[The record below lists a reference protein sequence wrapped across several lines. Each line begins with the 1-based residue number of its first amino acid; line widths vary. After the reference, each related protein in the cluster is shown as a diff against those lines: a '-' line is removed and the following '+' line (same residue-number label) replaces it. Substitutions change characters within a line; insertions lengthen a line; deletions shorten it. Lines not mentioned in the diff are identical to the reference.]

1 MSKGGHYER
10 KKVKKP
16 AGKGKRI
23 ALIIA
28 CVILVLIIAAIIFGV
43 VYFNAILDQ
52 ANYVEVPDIVYT
64 EAPTEETTEATE
76 NTTESTTEATTVETT
91 APHVA
96 SSEDIV
102 NILLVGQAS
111 RMGEQELFADTMIL
125 CSINTYTK
133 TLTMTS
139 ILRDSFIKMPDYKGH
154 SGGRIKMT
162 TIYHLGNLY
171 GGGVAGSMELTGM
184 TLYSNFGI
192 EVDHFIEVDFD
203 GFIKLV
209 DMMGGLEITITQAEA
224 DYMNADDR
232 FVKYDMKE
240 GWNSID
246 GTAALSYAR
255 MRKAEGDGDS
265 DIKRTERQRK
275 VIESLLNKLKRQS
288 LSDMN
293 ALANEALSLITTSMS
308 KDEIADMLLTM
319 LPILPEL
326 TIETGGTCPV
336 ETTYWG
342 DSVDI
347 YSDGMLH
354 SVLRFDEGQNKKL
367 MRAITEGET
376 AE

>member
-1 MSKGGHYER
+1 MSKGGRYE
-10 KKVKKP
+10 KKKP
-16 AGKGKRI
+16 KKPLGKAPKI
-23 ALIIA
+23 ALIVA
-28 CVILVLIIAAIIFGV
+28 GVILVLILAVVIFV
-43 VYFNAILDQ
+43 AVYFNSMLDQ
-52 ANYVEVPDIVYT
+52 ANYVDVPDIVYT
-64 EAPTEETTEATE
+64 EPPTEPAVETTGDAMA
-76 NTTESTTEATTVETT
+76 STTEATTVATT
-91 APHVA
+91 APHIA

-102 NILLVGQAS
+102 NILVVGQAS
-111 RMGEQELFADTMIL
+111 RQGEQELFADTMIL

-154 SGGRIKMT
+154 YGGRIKMT

-171 GGGVAGSMELTGM
+171 GGGVAGSMELTGL
-184 TLYSNFGI
+184 TLYNNFGI
-192 EVDHFIEVDFD
+192 EVDYFVEVDFD

-209 DMMGGLEITITQAEA
+209 DMMGGLEIEITQAEA

-232 FVKYDMKE
+232 FVKYELEE
-240 GWNSID
+240 GEVSID

-275 VIESLLNKLKRQS
+275 VIYSLLKKLKKQS
-288 LSDMN
+288 LSDIQ
-293 ALANEALSLITTSMS
+293 ALANEALSMITTSMS
-308 KDEIADMLLTM
+308 KDEIADMMLTM

-336 ETTYWG
+336 EDTYWG
-342 DSVDI
+342 DRVDI